1 MKKYWH
7 KLSFLQK
14 NVLLT
19 VLVIL
24 TLVGS
29 MGALSFNMFQN
40 SMMSLFERQSF
51 ETGDAVLHKLD
62 AEILRDVAKDPTAQ
76 REKREKLTEQL
87 DEVTKELRSV
97 GQTYVV
103 GAKTNTKG
111 ELQVVG
117 LTTELANAVPVKP
130 GDYYE
135 QPAHWMKAY
144 DKVMSTQKAQITEI
158 YEDELGSWVTILE
171 PITDGEGTIVA
182 IVAADVD
189 ASIVPSTKKKF
200 TMQGLMFICISVLIA
215 TVIQFLI
222 VRNSLAPLRDL
233 REGLRKVGEGDL
245 SIKLEERPDD
255 IGIINAYFNNTI
267 EKFKG
272 IIDKVKQT
280 AEQVS
285 SSSQELSAST
295 EENSM
300 AVQEI
305 ASSMVG
311 LRAGAQSQENSVQQ
325 CLGIVHEMENKMEEI
340 TGAAKQVAV
349 ASEGME
355 QHSIEGN
362 GVIEQIINQMSLIQ
376 NAVQDLSSIIYSLE
390 TRSKEISDIVT
401 VITGISNQTN
411 LLALNA
417 SIEAS
422 RAGAAG
428 RGFAV
433 VADEVRKLAEQ
444 TEASAKDIAKL
455 IGETQAEAEEAV
467 VSMQKGSKEVE
478 SGITLVQSSG
488 SFFEKISKS
497 AQSVT
502 NQVRAVS
509 SNSSDILQ
517 NSQNIVRVV
526 NELSHIA
533 NTYANSSSNIEESMK
548 EQEMSVQDIA
558 ELATSLSW
566 LSQELQELIGEFK
579 S

>member
-1 MKKYWH
+1 M
-7 KLSFLQK
+7 
-14 NVLLT
+14 
-19 VLVIL
+19 
-24 TLVGS
+24 
-29 MGALSFNMFQN
+29 
-40 SMMSLFERQSF
+40 
-51 ETGDAVLHKLD
+51 
-62 AEILRDVAKDPTAQ
+62 
-76 REKREKLTEQL
+76 
-87 DEVTKELRSV
+87 
-97 GQTYVV
+97 
-103 GAKTNTKG
+103 
-111 ELQVVG
+111 
-117 LTTELANAVPVKP
+117 
-130 GDYYE
+130 
-135 QPAHWMKAY
+135 
-144 DKVMSTQKAQITEI
+144 TEI

-215 TVIQFLI
+215 TFIQFLI

-444 TEASAKDIAKL
+444 TEASAKDIA
-455 IGETQAEAEEAV
+455 
-467 VSMQKGSKEVE
+467 
-478 SGITLVQSSG
+478 
-488 SFFEKISKS
+488 
-497 AQSVT
+497 
-502 NQVRAVS
+502 N
-509 SNSSDILQ
+509 
-517 NSQNIVRVV
+517 
-526 NELSHIA
+526 
-533 NTYANSSSNIEESMK
+533 
-548 EQEMSVQDIA
+548 
-558 ELATSLSW
+558 
-566 LSQELQELIGEFK
+566 
-579 S
+579 